1 MRIIKSIKET
11 ADYSRRRH
19 KEGKRIGFVPT
30 MGYLHEGHLSLI
42 RKARKETDVVVVSI
56 FVNPTQF
63 GPREDF
69 KRYPRNFRRDRQL
82 AASCDADLIFYP
94 NAKDMYPECHRTYVN
109 VEEIT
114 DNLCGAS
121 RPGHFRGV
129 TTVVAKLF
137 NIVQPDIAYFGR
149 KDAQQATVIER
160 MVRDLNMP
168 VKVRVLPTVREKDGL
183 AMSSRNAYLNKR
195 QRQDALVL
203 RQSLLKA
210 RVLIKSGEKNSGR
223 IKAVMKRMISK
234 KRTAKI
240 DYVSI
245 VDIRDLKDVERI
257 KNRVLIALAI
267 KMGPTRLIDNM
278 VV

>member
-1 MRIIKSIKET
+1 MRIIRSIKEM
-11 ADYSRRRH
+11 ADFSRRLR
-19 KEGKRIGFVPT
+19 KKGQRIGFVPT

-42 RKARKETDVVVVSI
+42 RKARKETDAVVVNI
-56 FVNPTQF
+56 FVNPAQF

-69 KRYPRNFRRDRQL
+69 KKYPRNFIRDRRL
-82 AASCDADLIFYP
+82 SKSCGVDIIFYP
-94 NAKDMYPECHRTYVN
+94 NAKEMYPQSYRTYVN

-114 DNLCGAS
+114 ENLCGAS

-129 TTVVAKLF
+129 ATIVAKLF

-149 KDAQQATVIER
+149 KDAQQAAVIEQ
-160 MVRDLNMP
+160 MVKDLNIP
-168 VKVRVLPTVREKDGL
+168 VKIKVLPTVREKDGL
-183 AMSSRNAYLNKR
+183 AMSSRNAYLNIN
-195 QRQDALVL
+195 QREDALVL

-210 RVLIKSGEKNSGR
+210 RTLIKSGEKNSGR
-223 IKAVMKRMISK
+223 IKAAMKSMIDK
-234 KRTAKI
+234 KKTAKI

-245 VDIRDLKDVERI
+245 VDTKDLKDVERI

-267 KMGPTRLIDNM
+267 KIGPTRLIDNM